1 MGICATCLMSAG
13 CTRLIVEDSLGRPIS
28 GASGVLLYAAQV
40 DADIDPYAAGD
51 VVAWTG
57 LDGAMLLGWYYPQ
70 PPRLIAVAKVGYRTA
85 TVPFVKK
92 WSRRVT
98 LLRINEDIQPRTTAT
113 TQLTT
118 ELAEEATTQPN

>member
-1 MGICATCLMSAG
+1 MCLMSAG
-13 CTRLIVEDSLGRPIS
+13 CTRLIVEDSQGQPIS

-70 PPRLIAVAKVGYRTA
+70 PPKLIAVAKVGYRTT
-85 TVPFVKK
+85 TVPFIKK
-92 WSRRVT
+92 WSRRLT
-98 LLRINEDIQPRTTAT
+98 LLKIGEDIQPHTA
-113 TQLTT
+113 
-118 ELAEEATTQPN
+118 ATTQPTTEAAEEPTTQPK

>member
-1 MGICATCLMSAG
+1 MGICATCLMSTG
-13 CTRLIVEDSLGRPIS
+13 CTRLIVEDTQGRPIA

-51 VVAWTG
+51 VAAWTG
-57 LDGAMLLGWYYPQ
+57 LDGAMLIGWYYPQ
-70 PPRLIAVAKVGYRTA
+70 PPRLIAVAKVGYRTT

-98 LLRINEDIQPRTTAT
+98 LLRIDEDIHASTTPAIQP
-113 TQLTT
+113 TT
-118 ELAEEATTQPN
+118 EPAEGPTTEPE